1 MGNHLCSLPCLP
13 PVEEPEEDA
22 TLYINKVDDILLAIN
37 VRKMNLSYQC
47 EEHELRAHRLAEEGR
62 DKSGAASELR
72 MRNEKAKSRDN
83 WGRIYENVMRI
94 RHQME
99 ETASLQTVA
108 QQYKNAN
115 KILEMAI
122 QKMDMGN
129 LELVMEELA
138 ENSWEV
144 QATANLLANDFLV
157 TEKIY
162 SIPEAEEVEQKKEP
176 KESKNIKLLA

>member
-37 VRKMNLSYQC
+37 VRRMNLSYQC
-47 EEHELRAHRLAEEGR
+47 AEHELRAHRL

-157 TEKIY
+157 TEKVY
-162 SIPEAEEVEQKKEP
+162 SIPADDDDEAPKQEKKKSED
-176 KESKNIKLLA
+176 IKLFA

>member
-72 MRNEKAKSRDN
+72 MRNEKTKSRDN

-162 SIPEAEEVEQKKEP
+162 SIPEAEEEEQK

>member
-1 MGNHLCSLPCLP
+1 MGNHLCSLPCVP

-22 TLYINKVDDILLAIN
+22 TLYINKVDNILLAIN

-47 EEHELRAHRLAEEGR
+47 EEHQLRAIRLAEEGR

-72 MRNEKAKSRDN
+72 MRNEKAISRDK

-99 ETASLQTVA
+99 ETVSLQTVA

-122 QKMDMGN
+122 QKMDTGN

-144 QATANLLANDFLV
+144 QATATLLANDFLV
-157 TEKIY
+157 TEKVY
-162 SIPEAEEVEQKKEP
+162 SIPEANESPPEQQQQKK
-176 KESKNIKLLA
+176 SNKLFA

>member
-22 TLYINKVDDILLAIN
+22 TLYINKVDNILLAIN
-37 VRKMNLSYQC
+37 VRRMNLSYQC
-47 EEHELRAHRLAEEGR
+47 AEHELRAHRL

-162 SIPEAEEVEQKKEP
+162 SIPANDEEAPKQEKKKSED
-176 KESKNIKLLA
+176 IKLFA